1 MVGSTLERKGTVVG
15 RFNDRLQAQWD
26 EGRFVCVGLDPDM
39 DKIFERAP
47 SRMTDFRGTAS
58 VLVPYL
64 QEVINATHDVVCA
77 YKPNWAFFL
86 RHGAYGLEMLEQIV
100 TYIRRHYPDVVVIL
114 DAKVADIGN
123 TNLGYAQYAFDI
135 LDVDAVTVHPY
146 MGYMA
151 MSPFLDRDDRGVI
164 VLARTSN
171 EGADEF
177 QDLEI
182 DWAVMPREEPP
193 PGIDSMYEYVAHQV
207 AITWNHGGNCAV
219 VVGATVPEE
228 LRVVRGLVG
237 DGIPILIP
245 GVGAQGGS
253 LELAVQNGK
262 NSRGDGFIV
271 NASRSVLY
279 ADAVDGQSFTEA
291 ARNEVLR
298 MNAVI
303 RSTLNPA
310 AFMPPPGNDV

>member
-1 MVGSTLERKGTVVG
+1 MG

-26 EGRFVCVGLDPDM
+26 QGKFVCVGLDPNM
-39 DKIFERAP
+39 DKIYKQAP
-47 SRMTDFRGTAS
+47 TLRGQSEGLAGI
-58 VLVPYL
+58 LVPYL
-64 QEVINATHDVVCA
+64 KEIVNATHDVVCA

-86 RHGAYGLEMLEQIV
+86 EHGSYGLEMLEQV
-100 TYIRRHYPDVVVIL
+100 VAYIRRHYPNVVVII
-114 DAKVADIGN
+114 DMKVGDIDSS
-123 TNLGYAQYAFDI
+123 NLGYAQYPFVF
-135 LDVDAVTVHPY
+135 LDADAITVHPY
-146 MGYMA
+146 MGHVA
-151 MSPFLDRDDRGVI
+151 MKPLLDCEDRGVI
-164 VLARTSN
+164 VLVRTSN
-171 EGADEF
+171 EGAGEL

-219 VVGATVPEE
+219 VVGATVPDE
-228 LRVVRGLVG
+228 LRVVRALVG

-279 ADAVDGQSFTEA
+279 ADAVDGQSFAEA

-310 AFMPPPGNDV
+310 VFMPPPGNDV

>member
-1 MVGSTLERKGTVVG
+1 MG

-39 DKIFERAP
+39 DKIFKQAP
-47 SRMTDFRGTAS
+47 SHMTDRESSAG

-64 QEVINATHDVVCA
+64 KEIINATYDVVCA

-86 RHGAYGLEMLEQIV
+86 RHGAHGLEMLEQVV

-135 LDVDAVTVHPY
+135 LDADAVTVHPY
-146 MGYMA
+146 MGHVA
-151 MSPFLDRDDRGVI
+151 MKPFLEREDRGVI
-164 VLARTSN
+164 VLVRTSN
-171 EGADEF
+171 DGASEF
-177 QDLEI
+177 QELDV
-182 DWAVMPREEPP
+182 DWEVMPREEPP
-193 PGIDSMYEYVAHQV
+193 PGVGLTYEYVAHQV
-207 AITWNHGGNCAV
+207 ATDWNHSGNCAV
-219 VVGATVPEE
+219 VVGATVPDE

-237 DGIPILIP
+237 DDIPILIP

-253 LELAVQNGK
+253 LELAVQNGM
-262 NSRGDGFIV
+262 NSRGDGFII

-279 ADAVDGQSFTEA
+279 ADALDDQSFAEA
-291 ARNEVLR
+291 ARAEAVR
-298 MNAVI
+298 MNNVI
-303 RSTLNPA
+303 NLARIVPDVS
-310 AFMPPPGNDV
+310 NDV